1 MSCQVCHRMICR
13 CGPDL
18 TEALL
23 AQAELHIQIYRIK
36 KELSEN
42 AAKIATLNK
51 IIDKALHAFRLISI
65 GTLCNPRETAM
76 KTYNQIKQMQNPE
89 ETPDMKGAIP
99 NERAGNEQ
107 SN

>member
-18 TEALL
+18 TEALR
-23 AQAELHIQIYRIK
+23 AQNELHEQIYLLQTERA
-36 KELSEN
+36 EN

-51 IIDKALHAFRLISI
+51 IVDKALHVFQLISI

-76 KTYNQIKQMQNPE
+76 QTYNQIKQMQNTE

>member
-1 MSCQVCHRMICR
+1 MSSQVCHRMICR

-18 TEALL
+18 TEALR
-23 AQAELHIQIYRIK
+23 AQVEFHNCLIQ
-36 KELSEN
+36 KERSEN
-42 AAKIATLNK
+42 AAKIATLNQ
-51 IIDKALHAFRLISI
+51 IIDKALHAFQLISI

-76 KTYNQIKQMQNPE
+76 QTYNQIKQMQNPE